1 MAKSGC
7 NVKPMQMG
15 IRVENYIVRI
25 YRREA
30 NDPDRVVGTVE
41 CVETRS
47 HKPFHGLDAL
57 GDLLADAGMGTV
69 AEAKKPSASVPPDAS
84 VIDAGAKAE

>member
-1 MAKSGC
+1 MAKSVC
-7 NVKPMQMG
+7 TVKPMQMG

-47 HKPFHGLDAL
+47 HRPFHGLHSL
-57 GDLLADAGMGTV
+57 GDLLADAGIVTI
-69 AEAKKPSASVPPDAS
+69 AEAKKPSASVSPDTTL
-84 VIDAGAKAE
+84 IDAGVKSE